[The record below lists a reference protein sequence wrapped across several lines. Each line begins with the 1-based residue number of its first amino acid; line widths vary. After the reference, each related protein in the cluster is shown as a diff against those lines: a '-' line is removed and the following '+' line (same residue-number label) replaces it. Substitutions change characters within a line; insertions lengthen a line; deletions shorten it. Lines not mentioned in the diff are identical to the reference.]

1 MFTFLKKFFSTG
13 DEPVNVSI
21 ASLPQWL
28 EDAAKPHAEKLSSAV
43 EQKKQELS
51 EEIHSARE
59 KIDALSSATLPNPN
73 ISVREKQFL
82 DGNRN
87 AYLLYANNF
96 LSSLDHD
103 GITRHSLP
111 DFSVRFDEK
120 LQQFAKSTLRPYQI
134 LQEFLANES
143 RDVAIS
149 VRAIEGHVKGM
160 RQSVELSP
168 LSKISR
174 LKALAGELNSRLS
187 QKKNVEEEMKKLGD
201 DITLAEKSISAEQQ
215 NLNDLRDSGEY
226 KTYLDAKADR
236 EIQLKKIS
244 DISSSVSQPF
254 ATLEMALRKYG
265 HIASENLEVVGNYL
279 QDSAKA
285 MAEDEG
291 LAIIDALQKVKQC
304 IIRGEIELKDKKKE
318 KTMAVLGQ
326 LTAEWLA
333 EKRKERLLLS
343 HELSSIDGK
352 ISANKAKGWEEK
364 LAEKIQSLEIKKE
377 RMVFSL
383 QELGKKSEGFV
394 LGDAKKELENEIA
407 EVLGRKLV
415 ISS

>member
-1 MFTFLKKFFSTG
+1 MLTFLKKFFSTG
-13 DEPVNVSI
+13 DEPVKVSMG
-21 ASLPQWL
+21 SLPQWL
-28 EDAAKPHAEKLSSAV
+28 EDAAKPHAEKLSSTV
-43 EQKKQELS
+43 EQKKHELAG
-51 EEIHSARE
+51 EIHSARE
-59 KIDALSSATLPNPN
+59 TLSTLSSATLPNPN

-87 AYLLYANNF
+87 AYLLHANNF
-96 LSSLDHD
+96 LSSLDYE
-103 GITRHSLP
+103 GITHHSLP

-120 LQQFAKSTLRPYQI
+120 LQQFAKSTLRPYKI

-149 VRAIEGHVKGM
+149 IRSIESRVKGL
-160 RQSVELSP
+160 RQAVELSP

-174 LKALAGELNSRLS
+174 LKTLAGELNSRLS

-201 DITLAEKSISAEQQ
+201 DIALAEKSISAEQQ
-215 NLNDLRDSGEY
+215 NLRDLRDSGEY
-226 KTYLDAKADR
+226 KAYLDAKAGR

-254 ATLEMALRKYG
+254 ATLEMALRKYE

-285 MAEDEG
+285 LAEDEG
-291 LAIIDALQKVKQC
+291 LAIIDALQKVRQC
-304 IIRGEIELKDKKKE
+304 IIRREIELKDKKKE

-333 EKRKERLLLS
+333 EKRKEHLS
-343 HELSSIDGK
+343 LFHALSSIDGK

-364 LAEKIQSLEIKKE
+364 LVEKIKISGVRKERLEESLALLKKEAEKIPLESLKKE
-377 RMVFSL
+377 V
-383 QELGKKSEGFV
+383 EEAISETLRV
-394 LGDAKKELENEIA
+394 NLTL
-407 EVLGRKLV
+407 
-415 ISS
+415 S